1 MALSIEEDSVLV
13 SMLPYGP
20 WSRLSG
26 WMGME
31 ESRLV
36 LGLGGLLT
44 A

>member
-1 MALSIEEDSVLV
+1 MALSIEVDTGLV
-13 SMLPYGP
+13 SMPPFGP

-26 WMGME
+26 GMGME